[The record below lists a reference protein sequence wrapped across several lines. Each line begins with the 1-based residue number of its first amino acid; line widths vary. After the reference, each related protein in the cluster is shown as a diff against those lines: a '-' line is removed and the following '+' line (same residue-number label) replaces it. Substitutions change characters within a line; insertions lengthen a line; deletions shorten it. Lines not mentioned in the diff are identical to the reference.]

1 MTRDTTVRRIPVRRK
16 VLYTAV
22 LCLIFLGACE
32 AALRARAW
40 MRYGSAATTLRDPML
55 TYVPAADLF
64 LPTPGYEIQGSRI
77 NIKINSLGFRG
88 DEFSRDKPANTFRI
102 VCIGAST
109 TFSSEAS
116 DNHKTWPHRLQE
128 KLQAAYPAMKFEV
141 INAAVAGY
149 VAADNLKNLKYR
161 VLPLNPDLVIYYE
174 AHNEIV
180 RDTKEIA
187 IRDGL
192 IGKQGAQSALVS
204 RLSNYS
210 LMFDLAYK
218 NLAIL
223 SRGEGA
229 SAAKMDRV
237 PPELPQRFIGV
248 LDEMRAELERRD
260 IQFVLS
266 TFLVKYRRDQ
276 DRQTQIANADIA
288 FYYMPWMSIDGLLN
302 SIDVYNQAI
311 LDYAKRSNLP
321 VVDDR
326 EAIPPD
332 AEHYADCVHMLDKGG
347 ELMADRFAK
356 YLRASGVVD
365 RLVARRLRSGPAGG

>member
-1 MTRDTTVRRIPVRRK
+1 M
-16 VLYTAV
+16 YAAV
-22 LCLIFLGACE
+22 VCLVFLGMCE
-32 AALRARAW
+32 VALRVRAW
-40 MRYGSAATTLRDPML
+40 MRYGSAATTLRNPML
-55 TYVPAADLF
+55 TFDPAAGLF
-64 LPTPGYEIQGSRI
+64 LPTPGFEMKGSRI

-88 DEFSRDKPANTFRI
+88 DEFTREKPPNTFRI

-109 TFSSEAS
+109 TFSAEVSG
-116 DNHKTWPHRLQE
+116 NHTTWPHRLQE
-128 KLQAAYPAMKFEV
+128 KLQAAYPAMKIEV

-149 VAADNLKNLKYR
+149 VAEDSLKNLRYR

-180 RDTKEIA
+180 RDTKDIA

-192 IGKQGAQSALVS
+192 VGSRGAQSAFVT

-210 LMFDLAYK
+210 LTFDLVYK

-223 SRGEGA
+223 SHRRDTAER
-229 SAAKMDRV
+229 KIDQL
-237 PPELPQRFIGV
+237 PPELPNRFIGV
-248 LDEMRAELERRD
+248 LDQMRTELEQRD
-260 IQFVLS
+260 IQFLLS
-266 TFLVKYRRDQ
+266 TFLVKYRRNQ
-276 DRQTQIANADIA
+276 DRATQIVNADIA

-302 SIDVYNQAI
+302 SVDLYNQAI
-311 LDYAKRSNLP
+311 LDYAKRANLP

-332 AEHYADCVHMLDKGG
+332 TEHYSDCVHMLDKGS

-365 RLVARRLRSGPAGG
+365 RLIARRLRTSPAGG